1 MGDGTPRRPPTP
13 TASLGRFGPSN
24 PGGVRSTQQENVQAA
39 FDGANN
45 GLRKLL
51 NDATDAGFSRAE
63 LVEIAGLSPN
73 VLDEIL

>member
-1 MGDGTPRRPPTP
+1 
-13 TASLGRFGPSN
+13 
-24 PGGVRSTQQENVQAA
+24 VRSTQQENVQAA